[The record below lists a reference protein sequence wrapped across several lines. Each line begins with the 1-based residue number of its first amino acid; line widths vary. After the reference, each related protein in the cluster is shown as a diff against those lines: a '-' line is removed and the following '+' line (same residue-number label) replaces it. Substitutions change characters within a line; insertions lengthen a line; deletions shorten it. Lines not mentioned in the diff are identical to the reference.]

1 MCNPHANRFCGIDRT
16 TGREY
21 FSRIGERAI
30 MLERNLESS
39 RPRRW
44 DELGAGAPTV
54 IALAELCSRAMA
66 DQVCVTGRL
75 SGEARAILW
84 AARERGIIEVR
95 GNNTAY
101 EAPSRFLTVYVEL
114 DEDRRLRFRNRA
126 DPAMNIRFF
135 DGFRELCTTGL
146 VMHHLYHEFSLTRAG
161 FEFAATLAD
170 EDVRP
175 LIDLGQECGPG
186 D

>member
-1 MCNPHANRFCGIDRT
+1 
-16 TGREY
+16 
-21 FSRIGERAI
+21 

-44 DELGAGAPTV
+44 DELGAGAPTL

-66 DQVCVTGRL
+66 EQTCVTNGL
-75 SGEARAILW
+75 SAEAKAILW
-84 AARERGIIEVR
+84 AARQRGIIEVR
-95 GNNTAY
+95 GSNTAY
-101 EAPSRFLTVYVEL
+101 ESPSRFLTVYVEL
-114 DEDRRLRFRNRA
+114 DEERRLRFRSRS

-135 DGFRELCTTGL
+135 DGFRELCSTGL

-161 FEFAATLAD
+161 FEFAATIAVH
-170 EDVRP
+170 DVQT
-175 LIDLGQECGPG
+175 LLELGQECGPG